1 MSTQNV
7 QTGSA
12 VYPFSTGR
20 AVPEIKQTGREADHS
35 APRAKDKNSG
45 VILTFTHTHL

>member
-20 AVPEIKQTGREADHS
+20 AVPEIKQTEREDEHS
-35 APRAKDKNSG
+35 APRAKYENSG
-45 VILTFTHTHL
+45 AILTYLHL

>member
-1 MSTQNV
+1 MCTQNV

-12 VYPFSTGR
+12 VYPLSTGR
-20 AVPEIKQTGREADHS
+20 AVPEIKQAGRDANHS

-45 VILTFTHTHL
+45 AIVTFTHTHL